1 MDALLSAHEL
11 QTYLGRSHVLQGVSL
26 GIGRGEVV
34 SLLGRNGAGKTT
46 TLRTL
51 MGLVPARAGRVAFAG
66 ADISR
71 WPTHRRARAGIAYVP
86 QDRRMFRGLTVEEN
100 LGIARRAALRERKRV
115 QDPASAEKVYA
126 LFPALAA
133 RRREPAGRLSG
144 GEQRML
150 AIARALVA
158 EPRLMLLDE
167 PTDGL
172 APVVIEKLFD
182 LVQAICA
189 SGIAILLAEQNARF
203 AAGLASRGYIIH
215 KGRIEREGSLAALLA
230 DEQVV
235 GRHLSV

>member
-1 MDALLSAHEL
+1 MDALLSARDL

-26 GIGRGEVV
+26 AVGQGEVV

-51 MGLVPARAGRVAFAG
+51 MGLVPVRGGGVAFRG
-66 ADISR
+66 ADITR
-71 WPTHRRARAGIAYVP
+71 WSAYRRARLGIAYVP

-100 LGIARRAALRERKRV
+100 LGIARRAALGAREGANE
-115 QDPASAEKVYA
+115 PGSAEKVYA

-158 EPRLMLLDE
+158 DPRLMLLDE

-182 LVQAICA
+182 LVQAISA

-235 GRHLSV
+235 GRHLTV